1 MKAAQLTQYNKNN
14 IKLEL
19 VDTPMP
25 ELGAQDVLV
34 KVTAAGVN
42 PVDNMI
48 SRGQIKLLIPYT
60 LPQIAGN
67 EVVGIVEK

>member
-34 KVTAAGVN
+34 KVT
-42 PVDNMI
+42 I
-48 SRGQIKLLIPYT
+48 QLIT
-60 LPQIAGN
+60 
-67 EVVGIVEK
+67 